1 MKKMT
6 VSQAKKAISDKLSH
20 FFGVDPATA
29 TNEQYYK
36 AVAMIV
42 RDRLSE
48 MNSEFRNEAK
58 GQDSKEIYY
67 LCMEFLMGRSLR
79 NNLYNLDLTDTFK
92 EALASFDVN
101 LDKLY
106 DNEPDAGLGNG
117 GLGRLA
123 ACYLD
128 GLATNGFQ
136 SMGYSIR
143 YEAGIFKQKLV
154 DGWQTELPD
163 FWLPGGEV
171 WLVPRE
177 ERAVNVNFEGWIEDS
192 WDGDYHHVEHK
203 DCNTVVA
210 VPYDMYVSGKGKGVS
225 RLRLWA
231 AKKPELDMGLFN
243 SGSYIKAM
251 ERSAMAEAISKV
263 LYPADNTPEGKSLR
277 LRQQYFLVSA
287 SIQDIVHR
295 HLNKYGT
302 IDNLSEKIAI
312 HINDTHPT
320 MAIPE
325 LMRILL
331 DECGYSWDA
340 AWNIVT
346 KTIAYT
352 NHTVMKEALE
362 CWSEDLYRRLLPRI
376 YEITKEID
384 NRFRAYVWSMTH
396 DADKV
401 ERMAIFS
408 GGVVRMANLCV
419 AGSHSVN
426 GVSALHSEIL
436 KDTVF
441 NDFYTI
447 TPDKFKNVTNGIAFR
462 RWICQANPELTS
474 FITELI
480 GDKFITKSDELLK
493 LRDYKDDKQ
502 VLDRISAIKLANKER
517 FVDVVKKRNG
527 IELDPNS
534 IFDVQVKR
542 LHEYKRQQLNVLNI
556 IAEYQMLK
564 SNPSMDFVPRTYIF
578 ASKAAPGY
586 YMAKK
591 IIELIDAL
599 SNLVN
604 NDPDI
609 KGRIKIVFMED
620 YNVSLAETL
629 MPAADISE
637 QISLAGT
644 EASGTGNMKLMLNGA
659 VTLGTLDGANVE
671 IYDAVGDD
679 NIFLFGLK
687 TPEVQQ
693 LQRTGY
699 DPKQYMNNN
708 EALKNAL
715 EFINSG
721 VNGKSFGEIYSSL
734 VNVDQYMAL
743 ADFADYQN
751 AQRASAE
758 AYLDKE
764 RFARMS
770 LMNISGAGVF
780 SADRSIMDYANNIWS
795 TKPVQFKEE
804 PKAAKQPSAPK
815 KTANK
820 KSSAQKTEPKKEIK
834 TEPKKAPK
842 AELKNEAAKKE
853 VKKEVKKEAVK
864 PAKKTKST
872 SKKTK

>member
-6 VSQAKKAISDKLSH
+6 VAQAKKAIRDKLSH
-20 FFGVDPATA
+20 FFGVDTTVA

-42 RDRLSE
+42 RDMLSE
-48 MNSEFRNEAK
+48 MNSEFRNEAE

-67 LCMEFLMGRSLR
+67 LCMEFLMGRSLK
-79 NNLYNLDLTDTFK
+79 NNLYNLELTETFA
-92 EALASFDVN
+92 EALKSFDIK
-101 LDKLY
+101 LERLY
-106 DNEPDAGLGNG
+106 DEEPDAGLGNG

-128 GLATNGFQ
+128 GLATTGFK

-163 FWLPGGEV
+163 FWLPGGDV
-171 WLVPRE
+171 WLIPRK
-177 ERAVNVNFEGWIEDS
+177 ERTVEVKFEGWIEES
-192 WDGDYHHVEHK
+192 WDGNYHHVEHR
-203 DCNTVVA
+203 DCNTVKA

-231 AKKPELDMGLFN
+231 SKKPEFDMITFN
-243 SGSYIKAM
+243 EGKYIKAL
-251 ERSAMAEAISKV
+251 EQSAMAEAISKM
-263 LYPADNTPEGKSLR
+263 LYPADNAPEGKSLR

-287 SIQDIVHR
+287 SIQDIIQR
-295 HLNKYGT
+295 HLTKYGT
-302 IDNLSEKIAI
+302 LDNLPDKVAI

-325 LMRILL
+325 LMRIML
-331 DECGYSWDA
+331 DECGYDWDA
-340 AWNIVT
+340 AWSIVT
-346 KTIAYT
+346 RTVAYT

-362 CWSEDLYRRLLPRI
+362 CWSEELYKRLLPRI
-376 YEITKEID
+376 YDITKEID
-384 NRFRAYVWSMTH
+384 NRFRAYVWGTTH

-408 GGVVRMANLCV
+408 NGVVRMANLCV

-462 RWICQANPELTS
+462 RWICQANPELTK

-480 GDKFITKSDELLK
+480 GDGFITKSDELLK
-493 LRDYKDDKQ
+493 LRDFKDDKQ
-502 VLDRISAIKLANKER
+502 VLDRLTEIKHANKIR
-517 FVDVVKKRNG
+517 FAEIVKKRTG
-527 IELDPNS
+527 AELDPDS

-564 SNPSMDFVPRTYIF
+564 ANPNMDFEPKTYIF

-586 YMAKK
+586 FMAKK

-599 SNLVN
+599 SKLIN
-604 NDPDI
+604 NDPDVKGKI
-609 KGRIKIVFMED
+609 KVVFMED
-620 YNVSLAETL
+620 YNVSLAEAL

-659 VTLGTLDGANVE
+659 VTLGTMDGANVE
-671 IYDAVGDD
+671 IFDAVGED
-679 NIFLFGLK
+679 NIFIFGMT
-687 TPEVQQ
+687 TPEVEQ
-693 LQRTGY
+693 LKRNGY
-699 DPKQYMNNN
+699 NPMQYLNNN
-708 EALKNAL
+708 GTLKNAVD
-715 EFINSG
+715 FIAQG
-721 VNGKSFGEIYSSL
+721 VNGKHFGEITSSL
-734 VNVDQYMAL
+734 MNVDPYMAL
-743 ADFADYQN
+743 A
-751 AQRASAE
+751 
-758 AYLDKE
+758 
-764 RFARMS
+764 
-770 LMNISGAGVF
+770 
-780 SADRSIMDYANNIWS
+780 
-795 TKPVQFKEE
+795 
-804 PKAAKQPSAPK
+804 
-815 KTANK
+815 
-820 KSSAQKTEPKKEIK
+820 
-834 TEPKKAPK
+834 
-842 AELKNEAAKKE
+842 
-853 VKKEVKKEAVK
+853 
-864 PAKKTKST
+864 
-872 SKKTK
+872 

>member
-1 MKKMT
+1 MEKMT

-20 FFGVDPATA
+20 FFGVDTKTA
-29 TNEQYYK
+29 TDEQYYK
-36 AVAMIV
+36 AVAMII
-42 RDRLSE
+42 RDRLSQ
-48 MNSEFRNEAK
+48 MNSDFRHEAK

-67 LCMEFLMGRSLR
+67 LCMEFLMGRSLK
-79 NNLYNLDLTDTFK
+79 NNLYNLDLTETFK
-92 EALASFDVN
+92 KALESFDVS

-106 DNEPDAGLGNG
+106 EKEPDAGLGNG

-177 ERAVNVNFEGWIEDS
+177 ERSVEVKFEGWVDES
-192 WDGDYHHVEHK
+192 WDGDFHHVNYK
-203 DCNTVVA
+203 DCNTVTA

-231 AKKPELDMGLFN
+231 ASKPELDMGLFN

-251 ERSAMAEAISKV
+251 EQSAMAEAISKV

-287 SIQDIVHR
+287 SIQDIIQR
-295 HLNKYGT
+295 HLTRYGT
-302 IDNLSEKIAI
+302 LDNLPDKVAI

-325 LMRILL
+325 LMRIML
-331 DECGYSWDA
+331 DECGYDWDT
-340 AWNIVT
+340 AWSLVT
-346 KTIAYT
+346 RTVAYT

-362 CWSEDLYRRLLPRI
+362 CWSEDLYKRLLPRI
-376 YEITKEID
+376 YSITKEID
-384 NRFRAYVWSMTH
+384 NRFRAYVWGATG

-401 ERMAIFS
+401 ERMAIVS

-419 AGSHSVN
+419 AGSHCVN

-447 TPDKFKNVTNGIAFR
+447 TPEKFTNVTNGIAFR

-480 GDKFITKSDELLK
+480 GDGFITKSDELLK

-502 VLDRISAIKLANKER
+502 VLDRLTAIKLANKEK
-517 FVDVVKKRNG
+517 FASVVKKRNG
-527 IELDPNS
+527 IELDPTS

-564 SNPSMDFVPRTYIF
+564 ANPNMEFQPRTYIF

-586 YMAKK
+586 FMAKK

-599 SNLVN
+599 SKVIN

-609 KGRIKIVFMED
+609 KGRIKVVFMED
-620 YNVSLAETL
+620 YNVSLAEML

-659 VTLGTLDGANVE
+659 ITLGTLDGANVE
-671 IYDAVGDD
+671 IHDAVGDD
-679 NIFLFGLK
+679 NIFIFGLK
-687 TPEVQQ
+687 TPEVME
-693 LQRTGY
+693 LQKKGY
-699 DPKQYMNNN
+699 NPMEYMYNN
-708 EALKNAL
+708 ETLKSAV
-715 EFINSG
+715 EFIQAG
-721 VNGKSFGEIYSSL
+721 VNGKSFGEISSSL
-734 VNVDQYMAL
+734 MNVDQYMAL
-743 ADFADYQN
+743 ADFADYQK
-751 AQRASAE
+751 AQKLSAQ
-758 AYLDKE
+758 AYQDKE
-764 RFARMS
+764 RFAKMS
-770 LMNISGAGVF
+770 LMNISGAGIF
-780 SADRSIMDYANNIWS
+780 SADRSIMDYANNIWH
-795 TKPVQFKEE
+795 TQPVKFKEE
-804 PKAAKQPSAPK
+804 APKTFKKSAPMTKEEKKPAKKSTAK
-815 KTANK
+815 KT
-820 KSSAQKTEPKKEIK
+820 E
-834 TEPKKAPK
+834 KKAEP
-842 AELKNEAAKKE
+842 KKE
-853 VKKEVKKEAVK
+853 VKKETPKKAEPK
-864 PAKKTKST
+864 KSAKKTTKKS
-872 SKKTK
+872 K

>member
-1 MKKMT
+1 MEKMT

-20 FFGVDPATA
+20 FFGVDTKTA
-29 TNEQYYK
+29 TDEQYYK
-36 AVAMIV
+36 AVAMII
-42 RDRLSE
+42 RDRLSQ
-48 MNSEFRNEAK
+48 MNSDFRHEAK

-67 LCMEFLMGRSLR
+67 LCMEFLMGRSLK
-79 NNLYNLDLTDTFK
+79 NNLYNLDLTETFK
-92 EALASFDVN
+92 KALESFDVS

-106 DNEPDAGLGNG
+106 EKEPDAGLGNG

-177 ERAVNVNFEGWIEDS
+177 ERSVEVKFEGWVDES
-192 WDGDYHHVEHK
+192 WDGDFHHVNYK
-203 DCNTVVA
+203 DCNTVTA

-231 AKKPELDMGLFN
+231 ASKPELDMGLFN

-251 ERSAMAEAISKV
+251 EQSAMAEAISKV

-287 SIQDIVHR
+287 SIQDIIQR
-295 HLNKYGT
+295 HLTRYGT
-302 IDNLSEKIAI
+302 LDNLPDKVAI

-325 LMRILL
+325 LMRIML
-331 DECGYSWDA
+331 DECGYDWDT
-340 AWNIVT
+340 AWSLVT
-346 KTIAYT
+346 RTVAYT

-362 CWSEDLYRRLLPRI
+362 CWSEDLYKRLLPRI
-376 YEITKEID
+376 YSITKEID
-384 NRFRAYVWSMTH
+384 NRFRAYVWGATG

-401 ERMAIFS
+401 ERMAIVS

-419 AGSHSVN
+419 AGSHCVN

-447 TPDKFKNVTNGIAFR
+447 TPEKFTNVTNGIAFR

-480 GDKFITKSDELLK
+480 GDGFITKSDELLK

-502 VLDRISAIKLANKER
+502 VLDKLTAIKLANKEK
-517 FVDVVKKRNG
+517 FASVVKKRNG
-527 IELDPNS
+527 IELDPTS

-564 SNPSMDFVPRTYIF
+564 ANPNMEFQPRTYIF

-586 YMAKK
+586 FMAKK

-599 SNLVN
+599 SKVVN

-609 KGRIKIVFMED
+609 KGRIKVVFMED
-620 YNVSLAETL
+620 YNVSLAEML

-659 VTLGTLDGANVE
+659 ITLGTLDGANVE
-671 IYDAVGDD
+671 IHDAVGDD
-679 NIFLFGLK
+679 NIFIFGLK
-687 TPEVQQ
+687 TPEVME
-693 LQRTGY
+693 LQKKGY
-699 DPKQYMNNN
+699 NPMEYMYNN
-708 EALKNAL
+708 ETLKSAV
-715 EFINSG
+715 EFIQAG
-721 VNGKSFGEIYSSL
+721 VNGKSFGEISSSL
-734 VNVDQYMAL
+734 MNVDQYMAL
-743 ADFADYQN
+743 ADFADYQK
-751 AQRASAE
+751 AQKLSAQ
-758 AYLDKE
+758 AYQDKE
-764 RFARMS
+764 RFAKMS
-770 LMNISGAGVF
+770 LMNISGAGIF
-780 SADRSIMDYANNIWS
+780 SADRSIMDYANNIWH
-795 TKPVQFKEE
+795 TQPVKFKEE
-804 PKAAKQPSAPK
+804 TPKMSKKSAPMTKEEK
-815 KTANK
+815 KPAK
-820 KSSAQKTEPKKEIK
+820 KSTA
-834 TEPKKAPK
+834 KKAEKKVEP
-842 AELKNEAAKKE
+842 KKE
-853 VKKEVKKEAVK
+853 VKKETPKKAEPK
-864 PAKKTKST
+864 KSAKKTTKKS
-872 SKKTK
+872 K